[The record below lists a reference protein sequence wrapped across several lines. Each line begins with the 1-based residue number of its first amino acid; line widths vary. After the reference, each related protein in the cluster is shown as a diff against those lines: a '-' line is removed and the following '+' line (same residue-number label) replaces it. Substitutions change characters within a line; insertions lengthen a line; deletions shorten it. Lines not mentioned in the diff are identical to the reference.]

1 MGQMQILVR
10 DGWTVAVTALYH
22 PCSQPALALPYT
34 AALCGNTCVH
44 PHTAAWF
51 CSPPLPCFA
60 GVGQQQCGWRAEYR
74 RRRGRTT
81 GTAGNTF
88 DANMDSLQQ
97 IYTPWIRSDGDAPR
111 GNNKEFRIQKALLTE
126 AISTREVG
134 FVRIG
139 VDGAWC
145 AHECC
150 GRRPSRFA
158 REGCL
163 RSGGRGRWA

>member
-1 MGQMQILVR
+1 MDRCCDRSLPSLLPACPCIAFHCCSVWEYMCSSPHCC
-10 DGWTVAVTALYH
+10 TVLFATFAMF
-22 PCSQPALALPYT
+22 CWGRSAPA
-34 AALCGNTCVH
+34 GR
-44 PHTAAWF
+44 
-51 CSPPLPCFA
+51 
-60 GVGQQQCGWRAEYR
+60 RAEYR
-74 RRRGRTT
+74 RRRTLTT

-111 GNNKEFRIQKALLTE
+111 GNNKEFSIQKASLTE

-163 RSGGRGRWA
+163 RSRGRGRWA